1 MSTMNTYIKRHPV
14 LIYYALTFTISWGG
28 VLLVIGGPGAI
39 SRIDEQFETLLPLVI
54 LALLAGP
61 SLAGI
66 LLTGI
71 FNGKAGL
78 RELLSW
84 LLRWRVGTPWYAVA
98 LLTAPLL
105 FLAVLLPLSQSSPV
119 FLPGIFASNDK
130 VSLWLILAVAVIANG
145 RQLSRQP
152 LSK

>member
-14 LIYYALTFTISWGG
+14 LIYYALTFTTSWGG

-71 FNGKAGL
+71 FYRKAGL
-78 RELLSW
+78 RELLSR
-84 LLRWRVGTPWYAVA
+84 LRWRVGTPWYAVA

-130 VSLWLILAVAVIANG
+130 VSLWLILAVVVIADG